1 MKTIIL
7 TNVGKGQL
15 SSLDKVNP
23 VVSIRDKY
31 SSAAVVPGTPDR
43 RVLHLC
49 FFAIDHMPSV
59 ADQDKLSKD
68 NVRDIINLIKLSADE
83 GKEKIYF
90 QCSEG
95 RIRSY
100 TLATVLVDIHSFTD
114 EGILALKD
122 ITIHYSNKDS
132 IIKKG
137 IIDRKTADLIERYV
151 KELNKEHQESCV
163 NV

>member
-1 MKTIIL
+1 MKKIVL

-15 SSLDKVNP
+15 SSLDVVNP

-31 SSAAVVPGTPDR
+31 SWGAAVPGTPNR

-100 TLATVLVDIHSFTD
+100 TLATMLANIHSFTD
-114 EGILALKD
+114 EGILSLKD
-122 ITIHYSNKDS
+122 ITVRYSNKDS
-132 IIKKG
+132 LIKKG
-137 IIDRKTADLIERYV
+137 ITDEKTAALIEQYV
-151 KELNKEHQESCV
+151 EELNKEHQESCV

>member
-1 MKTIIL
+1 MKTIVL

-31 SSAAVVPGTPDR
+31 SSAVVVPGTTDR

-100 TLATVLVDIHSFTD
+100 TLATMLANIHSFTD

-122 ITIHYSNKDS
+122 ITVRYSNKDS
-132 IIKKG
+132 LIKKG
-137 IIDRKTADLIERYV
+137 ITDEKTAALIEQYV
-151 KELNKEHQESCV
+151 EELNKEHQESCV

>member
-1 MKTIIL
+1 MKTIVL

-31 SSAAVVPGTPDR
+31 SPEATIPGDRDR
-43 RVLHLC
+43 RVLRLC
-49 FFAIDHMPSV
+49 FSTLDHMVSV
-59 ADQDKLSKD
+59 SDDSKLSKD

-100 TLATVLVDIHSFTD
+100 TLATMLANIHSFTD

-122 ITIHYSNKDS
+122 ITVHYSNKDS
-132 IIKKG
+132 LIKKG
-137 IIDRKTADLIERYV
+137 ITDENTAVLIEQYV
-151 KELNKEHQESCV
+151 EELNKEHQESCV